1 VTAAAAKTMELT
13 DEERQRIVDEEHLRL
28 LTLGHYIAGGMH
40 IAFASLFI
48 FHFAFLVALAT
59 NPDLF
64 GATPPKMPVEGFFL
78 VFAWVLGLII
88 LAGWTFGG
96 LTIYAGRC
104 IGARRHRNF
113 CFVMAS
119 LNLLAIPVGTVL
131 GVFSLI
137 VLSRDSV
144 RKLYVS

>member
-1 VTAAAAKTMELT
+1 MDLN
-13 DEERQRIVDEEHLRL
+13 EEARQRIVDEEHLRL
-28 LTLGHYIAGGMH
+28 LTLGHYIAGGLH

-48 FHFAFLVALAT
+48 FHFAFLVVLAT

-64 GATPPKMPVEGFFL
+64 GAPPPKLPVEGFFM
-78 VFAWVLGLII
+78 VFAWVLGFVI

-104 IGARRHRNF
+104 IRARRRRNF

-119 LNLLAIPVGTVL
+119 LNMLAIPIGTVL

-144 RKLYVS
+144 RKLMESPAP